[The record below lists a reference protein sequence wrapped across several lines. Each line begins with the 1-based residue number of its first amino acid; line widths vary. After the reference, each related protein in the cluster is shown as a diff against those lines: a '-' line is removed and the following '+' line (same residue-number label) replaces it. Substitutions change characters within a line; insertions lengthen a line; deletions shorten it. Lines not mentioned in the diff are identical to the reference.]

1 MARAVLAFQAKEKT
15 TKDDLLPA
23 MSEDFVIPQNAKHQD
38 ATKRATLS
46 CADLGDPGHE
56 TLGDIA
62 VACVNASVCCCRAGC
77 FRGESEVIGFTK
89 ICKDLYT
96 ASCNLSIV
104 LCPEESND
112 APALG
117 RRL

>member
-1 MARAVLAFQAKEKT
+1 MGGGVPLRDMSPFGFIVMDETQTPLDAYYWM
-15 TKDDLLPA
+15 LLWG
-23 MSEDFVIPQNAKHQD
+23 
-38 ATKRATLS
+38 R
-46 CADLGDPGHE
+46 
-56 TLGDIA
+56 IA
-62 VACVNASVCCCRAGC
+62 
-77 FRGESEVIGFTK
+77 RGESEVIGFTK